1 MIKIY
6 ETIRYILGILNKTYD
21 NLTTAAESFDS
32 SIYLLTDG
40 KRHRAAEMSA
50 KYPVHCAKGSSQC
63 FVPSSH
69 KLSVTQPGQL
79 KLSSDLDCNWPV
91 FKAA

>member
-1 MIKIY
+1 MY
-6 ETIRYILGILNKTYD
+6 ETIRYFLGILNKTYD

-32 SIYLLTDG
+32 WFYLLTDE

-63 FVPSSH
+63 IVPSSH
-69 KLSVTQPGQL
+69 NLGITQPGQL
-79 KLSSDLDCNWPV
+79 KLSSDLDCN
-91 FKAA
+91 

>member
-40 KRHRAAEMSA
+40 KRQE
-50 KYPVHCAKGSSQC
+50 
-63 FVPSSH
+63 
-69 KLSVTQPGQL
+69 QL
-79 KLSSDLDCNWPV
+79 R
-91 FKAA
+91 